1 MALEQ
6 SCVCAVGQVS
16 GIGKYP
22 FLALQRSN
30 LQFGQVLVG
39 EQVEQTVQLL
49 NQGLVP
55 ADFSVK
61 PVPASDSLT
70 DETIKLTPSRSGAFA
85 HSLEISKD
93 NDSFVL
99 FCSDTVLLSKCQR
112 TLAYMLC
119 MGHPKAI

>member
-1 MALEQ
+1 M
-6 SCVCAVGQVS
+6 QVS

-61 PVPASDSLT
+61 PLPASDSWT
-70 DETIKLTPSRSGAFA
+70 DETIKLTPSRSGP
-85 HSLEISKD
+85 
-93 NDSFVL
+93 
-99 FCSDTVLLSKCQR
+99 FCSLCVVHGASHGRMTACVRMRCKDTLPMVGISRPHVFFMK
-112 TLAYMLC
+112 
-119 MGHPKAI
+119 HS